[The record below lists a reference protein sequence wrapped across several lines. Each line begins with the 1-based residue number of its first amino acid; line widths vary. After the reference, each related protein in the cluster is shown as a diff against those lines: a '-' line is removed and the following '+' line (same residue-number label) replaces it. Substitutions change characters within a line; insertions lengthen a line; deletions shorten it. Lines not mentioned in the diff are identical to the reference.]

1 MIPYACPHCQAVV
14 GSLIEFDGQVWLSC
28 GGLLIDQGRH
38 FCGTCG
44 CLVYFQRPKKTM
56 AEIVALYRERFE
68 VEMMARA
75 LEAVT

>member
-1 MIPYACPHCQAVV
+1 MIPYTCPRCKAVV
-14 GSLIEFDGQVWLSC
+14 GSLIEFDGQVYLSC

-38 FCGTCG
+38 FCGACG

-68 VEMMARA
+68 MEVAGVGMEM
-75 LEAVT
+75 VG